1 MIYRGA
7 LVRFFAELNF
17 YFVSAR
23 RNRGREMLRLTTL
36 CYVRREGEILLA
48 MKKRGFGKG
57 KWNGTISFAKQIAKK
72 SDGTNRF

>member
-1 MIYRGA
+1 
-7 LVRFFAELNF
+7 
-17 YFVSAR
+17 
-23 RNRGREMLRLTTL
+23 MLRLTTL

-57 KWNGTISFAKQIAKK
+57 KWNGTVSFAKQIAKK